1 MVDYSL
7 DGTTVSFDI
16 NLLNSTT
23 PGTYNVDVKAVDL
36 NGMSVSRS
44 FTITAVL
51 AITENVVIDTKVVMV
66 KNTTDPLRA
75 SITDIS

>member
-16 NLLNSTT
+16 SLLNSTR
-23 PGTYNVDVKAVDL
+23 PGTYTVDVKAVDL

-51 AITENVVIDTKVVMV
+51 VITENVVIDT
-66 KNTTDPLRA
+66 
-75 SITDIS
+75 

>member
-51 AITENVVIDTKVVMV
+51 AIIENVVIDTKVV